1 MIEFRT
7 EAKRARLHDPRK
19 DFALAEI
26 ESEVRHDPLTG
37 DTARIC
43 HFAMRA
49 PPAPDLAAIDELS
62 RPGCPFCPE
71 RIESVT
77 PRFPDDLIPGGRL
90 RRGGATLIPNLFP
103 YDDFSAIAVLC
114 SEHVQRMD
122 AMPERVV
129 VDGLAVARDFMRAAA
144 GRVADRPAYGIV
156 TWNYMPA
163 AGGTQVHPHMQVIVT
178 TTPGNALGRQLAAA
192 AAFRARTGRVY
203 AEVLLEAERQGA
215 RWIGDQGRVAWLA
228 PFTPTGV
235 LGDAMAVIRGRAT
248 LAELD
253 DADIADFA
261 ATLVRVLRAFA
272 ARGLWS
278 FNLCLMPDAFG
289 AAPRRHWLTAR
300 LLPRFYL
307 NPKLHVSDASYL
319 QLLLEERFAMLTPE
333 EVGSDLR
340 ARFGTA

>member
-1 MIEFRT
+1 
-7 EAKRARLHDPRK
+7 
-19 DFALAEI
+19 
-26 ESEVRHDPLTG
+26 
-37 DTARIC
+37 
-43 HFAMRA
+43 
-49 PPAPDLAAIDELS
+49 
-62 RPGCPFCPE
+62 
-71 RIESVT
+71 
-77 PRFPDDLIPGGRL
+77 
-90 RRGGATLIPNLFP
+90 
-103 YDDFSAIAVLC
+103 
-114 SEHVQRMD
+114 
-122 AMPERVV
+122 
-129 VDGLAVARDFMRAAA
+129 
-144 GRVADRPAYGIV
+144 
-156 TWNYMPA
+156 MPA

-248 LAELD
+248 RRPRRCRHRRLAR
-253 DADIADFA
+253 AW
-261 ATLVRVLRAFA
+261 VRVLRAFA

-278 FNLCLMPDAFG
+278 FNLCLMPDVFG